1 MKKERED
8 KKMEKKILAIM
19 ASMAMVVVL
28 FTGCPTTGKKSKE
41 VNKTETKTEAPVETA
56 AEPAGFE
63 TAADE
68 KRKTGETSTSKSGNK
83 KAKDDFDM
91 GLDEEKK
98 EESSEKKPKLKQNF
112 KSKSAPKP
120 AIPNKNKPASSLKK
134 GEKQIS
140 DKEIENMAA
149 FLKGLQ
155 QGKMDGI
162 KQKKGNQGAAT
173 PAGGEQKKQEP
184 EKVVKSQETANQGAA
199 TPAGGEQKKQQEPE
213 KVVKPVP
220 NEGAAPVKEQK
231 LVEPKKN

>member
-1 MKKERED
+1 MGKKV
-8 KKMEKKILAIM
+8 LAI
-19 ASMAMVVVL
+19 VVSLAVVMVL

-41 VNKTETKTEAPVETA
+41 VNKTETKTEAPVESA
-56 AEPAGFE
+56 VEPAAGFE

-68 KRKTGETSTSKSGNK
+68 KRKTGETSKSGNK

-112 KSKSAPKP
+112 RSKSAPKP

-155 QGKMDGI
+155 QGKMDG
-162 KQKKGNQGAAT
+162 KQKKNNQGAAT

-184 EKVVKSQETANQGAA
+184 EKVVKSQETADQGAA
-199 TPAGGEQKKQQEPE
+199 TPAGGEQKKQEPE

>member
-8 KKMEKKILAIM
+8 KKMEKKILAII

-155 QGKMDGI
+155 QGKMDG
-162 KQKKGNQGAAT
+162 KQKKNNQGAAT